1 VEESAA
7 MTLTALVL
15 LAQLASSHGGT
26 AAAASPTTAGG
37 LSWNV
42 PKEWTTV
49 AGSSMRVATY
59 RTPAAAGDKE
69 GAELAIF
76 YFGQGQGGGVDA
88 NVDRWFSQLTPE
100 PGSKKASRSPM
111 KVGDIPV
118 TVCAAEGTYTGGMGM
133 GAASTGAKKGYALE
147 GAIAEGPRGSVF
159 FKLTGPKK
167 TVEKEKALFDALV
180 KSLKKSS

>member
-1 VEESAA
+1 

-15 LAQLASSHGGT
+15 LAQLASSHGAT
-26 AAAASPTTAGG
+26 PLTASPTSAGG
-37 LSWNV
+37 LSWIV
-42 PKEWTTV
+42 PKEWTAV

-59 RTPAAAGDKE
+59 RTPVAPGDKE

-88 NVDRWFSQLTPE
+88 NVDRWFAQMTGE
-100 PGSKKASRSPM
+100 AGSKKPSRSQV
-111 KVGDIPV
+111 KVGDVPV
-118 TVCAAEGTYTGGMGM
+118 TICAAEGTYSGGMGM
-133 GAASTGAKKGYALE
+133 GGASAGPMKGYALE

-159 FKLTGPKK
+159 FKMTGPKK
-167 TVEKEKALFDALV
+167 TVGKEKAAFDALL